1 MTRGEWKTLGVGL
14 AFISPWIVGFLVFT
28 LYPIL
33 MSVFYS
39 VCDYDVL
46 STPVYVG
53 SLNYTDMW
61 TDEVYWKALRNTIY
75 FAALSLPL
83 CLVVSLLLAV
93 MLNNKVWFRPAFRTF
108 FYLPSLVPMIATAMI
123 WLWIFNGGFG
133 LLNYGLSFLGIKG
146 PEWLADQ
153 HWTKPAIILTS
164 IWGVG
169 GSMVIY
175 LAALQDV
182 SRELYESAEI
192 DGATPWHKLWHITLP
207 MISPVIYFNLIMGII
222 GSLQVFGVPY
232 IMFGNGSGP
241 NRSAMFYATYIYEN
255 AFRYNQMGYASA
267 MAWILFLII
276 LGLTWLATKATRRH
290 IYYGG
295 E

>member
-14 AFISPWIVGFLVFT
+14 AFISPWIIGFLVFT

-61 TDEVYWKALRNTIY
+61 TDEVYWKALKNTIY

-276 LGLTWLATKATRRH
+276 LGLTWVATKASRRH
-290 IYYGG
+290 IYYAG

>member
-28 LYPIL
+28 LYPIF
-33 MSVFYS
+33 MSVYYS

-53 SLNYTDMW
+53 ALNYTDMW
-61 TDEVYWKALRNTIY
+61 SDEVYWKALRNTIY
-75 FAALSLPL
+75 FAAVSLPL

-276 LGLTWLATKATRRH
+276 LGLTWVATKASRRH
-290 IYYGG
+290 IYYAG